1 MPFQIVR
8 ANSINIDAAVNGL
21 DDRQRAC
28 VECPDTDILIKAPA
42 GSGKTTTLIAAI
54 AQYKYENLNSHVCAI
69 TFTNAAADEINTR
82 LQQVGIYDVEAST
95 IHVWAKRQL
104 ERLSRKHNFSIQS
117 RLLSDADSK
126 QILDR
131 LLHEYFAGSHTR
143 MSESTKARCMNVT
156 FCHMWVFGN
165 KKMNVYDTQKKV
177 WNRIEEEYIS
187 YKKVNQLYD
196 FTDYPLY
203 LYDKIVEYGETID
216 DIDGLFVDEFQDVDP
231 TQFALFKQY
240 THADK
245 RFFIGDSWQS
255 IYIFRNADGE
265 VFNKLSD
272 FTVFDLSYN
281 YRSYQEIIDF
291 ATSVYNYFSSD
302 IEAKNKYVTRIPTDT
317 IVPSSVTCS
326 RGYGGHVYWV
336 NPYGRSFE
344 SHQQEICESGTPRE
358 LVTYFI
364 RKGAVILCRTNKQ
377 VKALQE
383 LGYVNAMTIHQAKG
397 LEYDYVIV
405 VDNTMI
411 SESDIEDLNVAYVA
425 LTRAKDEILV
435 INWVQLEAEMA
446 AALKAALI

>member
-1 MPFQIVR
+1 MPFQIIR
-8 ANSINIDAAVNGL
+8 ANNIDINAAVNGL
-21 DDRQRAC
+21 DDRQRQC
-28 VECPDTDILIKAPA
+28 IECPDTDILIKAPA

-82 LQQVGIYDVEAST
+82 LQRVGIYDVETST

-117 RLLSDADSK
+117 HLLSDADSK
-126 QILDR
+126 QVLDR
-131 LLHEYFAGSHTR
+131 LLHEYFATNRTR

-156 FCHMWVFGN
+156 FCHMWVCGN
-165 KKMNVYDTQKKV
+165 KKMNIYNIQKKV
-177 WNRIEEEYIS
+177 WNNIEQQYIQ
-187 YKKVNQLYD
+187 YKKDNKLYD

-203 LYDKIVEYGETID
+203 LYDKIAEYNEVID
-216 DIDGLFVDEFQDVDP
+216 DVDGLFVDEFQDVDP
-231 TQFALFKQY
+231 TQFALFKEF

-255 IYIFRNADGE
+255 IYIFRNADGK
-265 VFNKLSD
+265 VFNKLDD
-272 FTVFDLSYN
+272 FTVFDLIYN
-281 YRSYQEIIDF
+281 YRSYQEIINF
-291 ATSVYNYFSSD
+291 ATSVYNYFSGD
-302 IEAKNKYVTRIPTDT
+302 IEARNKYVTRIPTDY
-317 IVPSSVTCS
+317 IVSSSVTCS

-336 NPYGRSFE
+336 NPYGHSFE
-344 SHQQEICESGTPRE
+344 YHQHEICDSGTPEE
-358 LVTYFI
+358 LITYFI
-364 RKGAVILCRTNKQ
+364 RKGAIILCRTNKQ

-383 LGYVNAMTIHQAKG
+383 LGYVNAMTVHQAKG
-397 LEYDYVIV
+397 LEYDYVIF

-411 SESDIEDLNVAYVA
+411 SEEEIEDLNVAYVA

-446 AALKAALI
+446 AAIKTALV